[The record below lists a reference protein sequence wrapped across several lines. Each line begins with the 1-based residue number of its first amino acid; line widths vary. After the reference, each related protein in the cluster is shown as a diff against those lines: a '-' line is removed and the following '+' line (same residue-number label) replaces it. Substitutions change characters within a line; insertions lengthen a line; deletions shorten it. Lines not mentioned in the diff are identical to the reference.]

1 MLNVKTLTD
10 TMSRMEL
17 PQLQQYAALHKNDP
31 YIVTLALSIANQ
43 KKQMQAGQAGQ
54 AGMMPQPKVVDQDI
68 AQMSPPPARPMG
80 GMPQGLPEDSGIG
93 QLPAQNMQGMAAG
106 GIVAFDDGGSVPGFA
121 GPTGSFI
128 GTSNVAPVP
137 GAVVIGNMYID
148 PETGERKY
156 LPGAEPAPAS
166 QRPFNG
172 MKFPSLSDVADVFRT
187 PYGQKQAAIARQ
199 NQAATEQ
206 NKLTTQNYVPRRSDE
221 QQFESEVAKRNN
233 LPDPSA
239 TVGNTPAFTLPP
251 APKTGTPSDT
261 VDKLVNPVALKNTG
275 LAALNTK
282 PMTAAEA
289 MSASSQFGSGSELIA
304 GVNQLRAD
312 ALKTNK
318 DVGTAYKEGLAALP
332 KPGEEAETRLK
343 KREAEDVVSQ
353 ADAKGMA
360 IFKAGLGML
369 AGTSPNAFEN
379 IGKGAMAGLEDY
391 STSIKE
397 FRKLGMERDKAYAD
411 IEASRNAAARD
422 DFKTSVALQ
431 ERAADRLAKVDEKG
445 IDVTATLFKTN
456 KETASTIYRDSFD
469 QAQQNLRTQ
478 ATEAGATG
486 RTLIQERGANTRA
499 QMGSPLNL
507 YSKLGGAAEG
517 SPLLKGYNIAK
528 NEGSMERL
536 FESYNKLAN
545 DPLNG
550 TYFKA
555 QHPTFESY
563 VRNYQ
568 SGIGTGGGSG
578 FVPLPANATV
588 LPPK

>member
-10 TMSRMEL
+10 TMSRMPL

-106 GIVAFDDGGSVPGFA
+106 GIVAFDDGGSVPGYASGVFTGKPEDYIYTGGIGQPYYVDAPYNPRNPSPLIPLKGRKFA
-121 GPTGSFI
+121 TKEEAVNALNALSNPPSAVPT
-128 GTSNVAPVP
+128 
-137 GAVVIGNMYID
+137 
-148 PETGERKY
+148 
-156 LPGAEPAPAS
+156 APA
-166 QRPFNG
+166 
-172 MKFPSLSDVADVFRT
+172 
-187 PYGQKQAAIARQ
+187 AAPA
-199 NQAATEQ
+199 
-206 NKLTTQNYVPRRSDE
+206 
-221 QQFESEVAKRNN
+221 
-233 LPDPSA
+233 LPPSA
-239 TVGNTPAFTLPP
+239 TQVMSGLSTVKAPP
-251 APKTGTPSDT
+251 SIGTPPPPSATETTPT
-261 VDKLVNPVALKNTG
+261 VKPINPVVPSNAG
-275 LAALNTK
+275 LAALNTT
-282 PMTAAEA
+282 PLTPEQAMTAGQKFGDEA
-289 MSASSQFGSGSELIA
+289 
-304 GVNQLRAD
+304 
-312 ALKTNK
+312 ALKAGIAKLDTDAVNTNASIQAAHEK
-318 DVGTAYKEGLAALP
+318 GLAALP
-332 KPGEEAETRLK
+332 KPGEEAEARLK
-343 KREAEDVVSQ
+343 AREAQDVVGQ
-353 ADAKGMA
+353 ADAKAMA
-360 IFKAGLGML
+360 IFKAGLGMM
-369 AGTSPNAFEN
+369 AGTSQHAFEN

-391 STSIKE
+391 SASIKD
-397 FRKLGMERDKAYAD
+397 FRKLGIERDKAYAD
-411 IEASRNAAARD
+411 IEAARNAAARD
-422 DFKTSVALQ
+422 DFKTSIGLQ
-431 ERAADRLAKVDEKG
+431 EKGADRLARAHEKG
-445 IDVTATLFKTN
+445 IDLTASLFKTN
-456 KETASTIYRDSFD
+456 KETAATIYRDSFD

>member
-1 MLNVKTLTD
+1 
-10 TMSRMEL
+10 
-17 PQLQQYAALHKNDP
+17 
-31 YIVTLALSIANQ
+31 
-43 KKQMQAGQAGQ
+43 
-54 AGMMPQPKVVDQDI
+54 
-68 AQMSPPPARPMG
+68 
-80 GMPQGLPEDSGIG
+80 MPQGLPEDSGIG

-172 MKFPSLSDVADVFRT
+172 MKFISLSDVADVFRT

-239 TVGNTPAFTLPP
+239 TVGNTPASALPP
-251 APKTGTPSDT
+251 APKTGTPSDA
-261 VDKLVNPVALKNTG
+261 VAALVNPVAPKNMG

-318 DVGTAYKEGLAALP
+318 DVDTAYKEGLAALP
-332 KPGEEAETRLK
+332 KPGAEAEARLK

-445 IDVTATLFKTN
+445 IDITATLFKTN

-469 QAQQNLRTQ
+469 QAQQNARTA
-478 ATEAGATG
+478 ATETGATQ
-486 RTLIQERGANTRA
+486 RTLIQERGANARTQA
-499 QMGSPLNL
+499 QI
-507 YSKLGGAAEG
+507 GAVPAEARMA
-517 SPLLKGYNIAK
+517 LML
-528 NEGSMERL
+528 
-536 FESYNKLAN
+536 
-545 DPLNG
+545 
-550 TYFKA
+550 
-555 QHPTFESY
+555 
-563 VRNYQ
+563 
-568 SGIGTGGGSG
+568 GSG
-578 FVPLPANATV
+578 ATQAEKLESGLKKIQDLQSDKTGKVYAELYAKHVEDSRKNLTDPMTPTEFAASMRGILTAMSPKVTATPGANA
-588 LPPK
+588 PMYDRPK